1 MIATITL
8 GVVRFA
14 SVFGLCENGCG
25 AHAFIQPAHHC
36 LAGSRVIK
44 LHRRE
49 VIVSRLSPGGWRT
62 VKQSPDREAHPCFL
76 FPRVRDAL
84 T

>member
-1 MIATITL
+1 MIYTITL

-36 LAGSRVIK
+36 LAGSRVT
-44 LHRRE
+44 LFTGVRSSFVDYH
-49 VIVSRLSPGGWRT
+49 PGAG
-62 VKQSPDREAHPCFL
+62 VQ
-76 FPRVRDAL
+76 
-84 T
+84 